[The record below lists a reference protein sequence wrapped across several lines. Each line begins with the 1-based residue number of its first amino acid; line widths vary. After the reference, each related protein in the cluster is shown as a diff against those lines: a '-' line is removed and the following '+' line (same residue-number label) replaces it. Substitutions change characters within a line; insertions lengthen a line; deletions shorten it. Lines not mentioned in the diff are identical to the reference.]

1 MASQFS
7 PGELRSII
15 IAWIALSVALSISYI
30 EGLFSSGTGGEYVV
44 TAFIATFT
52 AFVLHEMGHK
62 FAAIRYGYVAHFQ
75 IWMWGI
81 ALTLITAVVFQG
93 TLLFGAPGAVYI
105 APAVVAS
112 SYGYYSSSKKR
123 DQNRDTVVISAAG
136 PAINLAFTI
145 LFLFI
150 ILFAPFN
157 SFTTLVALRC
167 FTLNIGLGSFNMLP
181 IPPIDGYKIFKGNI
195 AVGLA
200 LALPLWGLVIYFFV
214 LG

>member
-15 IAWIALSVALSISYI
+15 IAWVVLSIALSISAI
-30 EGLFSSGTGGEYVV
+30 EGLLASGSGLEYVV
-44 TAFIATFT
+44 AAFIATFT

-62 FAAIRYGYVAHFQ
+62 YMAIRRGYVAHFQ

-93 TLLFGAPGAVYI
+93 TFLFGAPGAVYI

-112 SYGYYSSSKKR
+112 SYGYYSSSER
-123 DQNRDTVVISAAG
+123 NPDRDTMVISAAG

-150 ILFAPFN
+150 ALFTPFN
-157 SFTTLVALRC
+157 SFATLVALRG
-167 FTLNIGLGSFNMLP
+167 FGLNIGLGAFNMLP
-181 IPPIDGYKIFKGNI
+181 IPPIDGYKIFKGNLL
-195 AVGLA
+195 VGLA
-200 LALPLWGLVIYFFV
+200 LAIPLWGLFLYFFV
-214 LG
+214 L